1 VKITLFI
8 PGKQPMRVCSPQ
20 FAAAVTGGTIVP
32 KLHRI
37 AQLLKCRPSLVDVLA
52 CGHGYGIYSV
62 FDAEGKSNALAM
74 AEFTRLT
81 GVQLDPEEDHDQLLG
96 PVVTL
101 TLC

>member
-1 VKITLFI
+1 
-8 PGKQPMRVCSPQ
+8 MRVCSPQ
-20 FAAAVTGGTIVP
+20 FAAAVTGGTITP

-37 AQLLKCRPSLVDVLA
+37 AQLLRCQPTLVDVLA
-52 CGHGYGIYSV
+52 CGHGYGIYSI
-62 FDAEGKSNALAM
+62 FDAEGKPNTLAM

-81 GVQLDPEEDHDQLLG
+81 GVQLDPEADHDRLLG

>member
-1 VKITLFI
+1 MK
-8 PGKQPMRVCSPQ
+8 VCSPQ
-20 FAAAVTGGTIVP
+20 FAAVVTGGTITP

-37 AQLLKCRPSLVDVLA
+37 AELLKCCPTLVDVLA

-62 FDAEGKSNALAM
+62 FDAEGKVNMLAM

-81 GVQLDPEEDHDQLLG
+81 GVRLDPEADHDQLLG

-101 TLC
+101 TLCE